1 MRAVHRMLPP
11 MAADPRPLAGIVVVD
26 LTRVLAGPYCTL
38 VLSNLGA
45 RVIKVE
51 RPGAGDDA
59 RTIGPFVGGK
69 SLYFASLNHG
79 KESIA
84 LDLRAPA
91 DRAIFE
97 RLCASADVLVENYR
111 PGVLDRL
118 GYGWDQLHRRWP
130 RLIYAAV
137 SGFGRTGP
145 LRDRPAFDMVVQA
158 MGGIMSL
165 TGHPDGPPAR
175 VGISIGDITAG
186 LFLAIGVVA
195 ALYQRRDTGSGT
207 LIDVAMLDC
216 QLAIL
221 ENALTT
227 HLVTGELPGRLGT
240 RHPNIAP
247 FQAFEAGDGKPV
259 VVCAGHDALF
269 ALLCDALERP
279 DLARDERFT
288 SADARRRHVDALAGE
303 LTAGMQART
312 ADQWLERFEHAG
324 IPCAPVN
331 SVADAVRSPQVAARD
346 MVLHVADPAIGDL
359 AVAGNPI
366 KLADVPDPPARRAPP
381 DLDADRATILAW
393 LDAQSPSTLQIPDP
407 RAAMKRKTKQ

>member
-1 MRAVHRMLPP
+1 
-11 MAADPRPLAGIVVVD
+11 MAPADPRPLAGIVVVD

-59 RTIGPFVGGK
+59 RTIGPFVGGR

-84 LDLRAPA
+84 LDLRVPA
-91 DRAIFE
+91 DRAVFE
-97 RLCASADVLVENYR
+97 CLCGAADVLVENYR

-118 GYGWDQLHRRWP
+118 GYGWEEIHRRWP
-130 RLIYAAV
+130 RLICAAA

-165 TGHPDGPPAR
+165 TGYPDGPPAR
-175 VGISIGDITAG
+175 VGVSIGDINAG
-186 LFLAIGVVA
+186 LFLAIGVLA
-195 ALYQRRDTGSGT
+195 ALHQRRDTGSGT

-247 FQAFEAGDGKPV
+247 FQAFEAGDGRPV
-259 VVCAGHDALF
+259 VVCAGHDAQF
-269 ALLCDALERP
+269 ALLCDTVERP
-279 DLARDERFT
+279 DLAADERF
-288 SADARRRHVDALAGE
+288 SSVDARRRHVDALVGE
-303 LTAGMQART
+303 LTAALQAHT
-312 ADQWLERFEHAG
+312 AAEWLERFERVG

-331 SVADAVRSPQVAARD
+331 SVAEAARSPQVAARH
-346 MVLHVADPAIGDL
+346 MVLHIADPAIGDL

-366 KLADVPDPPARRAPP
+366 KMADVPDPPQRRPPP

-393 LDAQSPSTLQIPDP
+393 LDAQSLSTLQMPGP
-407 RAAMKRKTKQ
+407 RAEMKRKTKQ